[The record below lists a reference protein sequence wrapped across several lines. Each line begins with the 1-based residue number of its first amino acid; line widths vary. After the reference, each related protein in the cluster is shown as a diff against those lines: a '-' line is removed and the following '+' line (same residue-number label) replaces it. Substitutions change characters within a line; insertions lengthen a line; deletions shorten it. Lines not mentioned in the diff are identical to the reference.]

1 MMEKRSTSPGWG
13 TVLNGQAQWKEH
25 RSSVQGLREFWL
37 RVDLATHSEKP
48 TLAVQALNVAV
59 GFQHNMYIQPR
70 LLPGENPLWVEA
82 AELADGAKLR
92 AEWIYQLDGQER
104 RAAVE
109 LAKAGRAAEG
119 VVIEADCPSDV
130 HTTGIRLS
138 CL

>member
-1 MMEKRSTSPGWG
+1 MMEQRSTRPGWG
-13 TVLNGQAQWKEH
+13 QVLNGQAQWKER

-37 RVDLATHSEKP
+37 RVDLATHAENP
-48 TLAVQALNVAV
+48 TLAVQALDVAV

-70 LLPGENPLWVEA
+70 LLPGENPLWIEA
-82 AELADGAKLR
+82 AELAGGAKLR
-92 AEWIYQLDGQER
+92 AEWIYQLGGEER

-109 LAKAGRAAEG
+109 LAEPGRTDEG

-130 HTTGIRLS
+130 HTTGIRLC